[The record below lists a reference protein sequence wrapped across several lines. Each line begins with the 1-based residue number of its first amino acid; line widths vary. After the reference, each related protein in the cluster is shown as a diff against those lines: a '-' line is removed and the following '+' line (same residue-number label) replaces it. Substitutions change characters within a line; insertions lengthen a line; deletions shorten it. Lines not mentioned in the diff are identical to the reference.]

1 MTELLNVTK
10 TLCFRNYKIAEC
22 KEESTTVRCHSE
34 RSEESMG
41 LFIRSNLNRPF
52 GFAQGDITCISGDIR
67 IRQASDLRQA
77 YGLRTE
83 TQAFRLGGASDD
95 VYVIQKYING

>member
-1 MTELLNVTK
+1 ME
-10 TLCFRNYKIAEC
+10 
-22 KEESTTVRCHSE
+22 CHSE

-67 IRQASDLRQA
+67 IGQASGLHQT
-77 YGLRTE
+77 YGLRTDA
-83 TQAFRLGGASDD
+83 QAFRLACGVSDLI
-95 VYVIQKYING
+95 VYIIACSVCVA